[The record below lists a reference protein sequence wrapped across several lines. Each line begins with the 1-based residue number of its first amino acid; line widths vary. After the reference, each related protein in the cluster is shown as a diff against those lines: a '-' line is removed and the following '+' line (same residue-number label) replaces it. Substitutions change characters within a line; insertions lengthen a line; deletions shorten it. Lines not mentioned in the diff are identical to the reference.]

1 MKTKNVTYII
11 GDQYVLKSVDPLPI
25 DQWFAG
31 ATQPAWLDKLVRLN
45 AASPSIAD
53 RLTAAG
59 ATIRLSCGRSK
70 PSFEPD
76 TADRAIEFLREL
88 KLSGD
93 VENMVLATA
102 MNRVYAL
109 MEDIDH
115 LVDVHAPEGMRM
127 ACYARDDMACLEI
140 ALEAYGM
147 NVCLLSDL
155 LDDAD
160 VQVELALSKLPAPPE
175 DDDRLWEVAATNPNA
190 WWIPRSAR
198 ATIEDAP

>member
-1 MKTKNVTYII
+1 M
-11 GDQYVLKSVDPLPI
+11 DPLPI

-59 ATIRLSCGRSK
+59 AAIRLSRGPSK

-76 TADRAIEFLREL
+76 TADRAIGFLREL
-88 KLSGD
+88 KLSDD
-93 VENMVLATA
+93 VEHMVLATA

-127 ACYARDDMACLEI
+127 ACYARDDLDCLEL
-140 ALEAYGM
+140 ALETYKKPGFRFGM
-147 NVCLLSDL
+147 SIHLLSDL
-155 LDDAD
+155 LVDAD
-160 VQVELALSKLPAPPE
+160 VQVELVLSKLPAPPE

-198 ATIEDAP
+198 ATFDEDT

>member
-1 MKTKNVTYII
+1 M
-11 GDQYVLKSVDPLPI
+11 DPLPI

-59 ATIRLSCGRSK
+59 AVIRLGPMGTGGSSN
-70 PSFEPD
+70 
-76 TADRAIEFLREL
+76 RAIRFLREL
-88 KLSGD
+88 KLSHD
-93 VENMVLATA
+93 AQHMALATA

-109 MEDIDH
+109 MEDVDH

-127 ACYARDDMACLEI
+127 ACYARDDLACLEL
-140 ALEAYGM
+140 AMETYGM
-147 NVCLLSDL
+147 NTRLLSDL

-160 VQVELALSKLPAPPE
+160 VQVEMALSKLPAPPE